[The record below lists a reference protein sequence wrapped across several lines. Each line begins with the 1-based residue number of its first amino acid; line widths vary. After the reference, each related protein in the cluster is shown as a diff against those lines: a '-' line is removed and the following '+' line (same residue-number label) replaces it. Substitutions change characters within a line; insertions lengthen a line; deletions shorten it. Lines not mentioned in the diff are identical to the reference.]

1 MASPAAPHGEIIF
14 ETERLLVCKH
24 TLDDAG
30 FMLNLLNSP
39 DWLAYIG
46 DRNVHSLQDARAYLE
61 NGSLAHYQKHGFGFW
76 GVRLKTDLAI
86 IGSCGLMIRD
96 YLPHADIGFA
106 FLPEY
111 LGKGYGYE
119 SALAALQYADT
130 HLDIGKI
137 CAITN
142 PDNTASKGLLTK
154 LGLKHDSYV
163 NTPTGDRVCL
173 FLRA

>member
-1 MASPAAPHGEIIF
+1 MTLSSPTSTVY
-14 ETERLLVCKH
+14 ETERLIICKL

-30 FMLNLLNSP
+30 FMLRLLNSP

-46 DRNVHSLQDARAYLE
+46 DRNVYNLQDARAYLE

-76 GVRLKTDLAI
+76 GVRLKSDLSI
-86 IGSCGLMIRD
+86 IGSCGFMVRD
-96 YLPHADIGFA
+96 YLPHTDIGFA

-119 SALAALQYADT
+119 SAAAALQYADT
-130 HLDIGKI
+130 HLDIDNI
-137 CAITN
+137 CAITS

-154 LGLKHDSYV
+154 LGLKHDTYV
-163 NTPTGDRVCL
+163 NTPTGDKVCL
-173 FLRA
+173 FLQA